1 MTLYDTAG
9 MERYTATIPPTYFRH
24 ARAVIL
30 VYAVDNEESIGNI
43 SSWSENFSKHRIGDT
58 VDTLKVL
65 LVGNKVDLNRTV
77 SVNRVN
83 EVAEIC
89 GIDSSLKYEISTMNN
104 EGFDE
109 LFDDLAYLL
118 NDTPTERRKTI
129 RATGTPDNEEMKK
142 KKVLCSK
149 CS

>member
-30 VYAVDNEESIGNI
+30 VYSVDNEESIGNI
-43 SSWSENFSKHRIGDT
+43 SSWAENFSKHRIGDT
-58 VDTLKVL
+58 VNTLKVL
-65 LVGNKVDLNRTV
+65 LVGNKIDLNRTV
-77 SVNRVN
+77 SVARVN
-83 EVAEIC
+83 EVAELC
-89 GIDSSLKYEISTMNN
+89 GIDNNFKYEISTMSND
-104 EGFDE
+104 GFDD

-118 NDTPTERRKTI
+118 TDTPTERRKTI
-129 RATGTPDNEEMKK
+129 RATGSPDYEEMSK

>member
-30 VYAVDNEESIGNI
+30 VYSVDNEESIGNI
-43 SSWSENFSKHRIGDT
+43 SSWAENFSKHRIGDT
-58 VDTLKVL
+58 VNTLKVL
-65 LVGNKVDLNRTV
+65 LVGNKIDLNRTV
-77 SVNRVN
+77 SVTRVN
-83 EVAEIC
+83 EVAELC
-89 GIDSSLKYEISTMNN
+89 GIDNNFKYEISTMSND
-104 EGFDE
+104 GFDD

-118 NDTPTERRKTI
+118 TDTPTERRKTI
-129 RATGTPDNEEMKK
+129 RATGSPDYEEMSK